1 MISGSGS
8 STTARLRSNPCFGSP
23 AAHHVVDFGQNTPKP
38 GLSPEEHRQDG
49 IQRQKSSVLQVGAG
63 RIYIYDDTESD
74 ASPVRVAVKDY
85 IEQGFVVYQ
94 IYTNAMLDPLGR

>member
-1 MISGSGS
+1 MMSGSGS
-8 STTARLRSNPCFGSP
+8 STTARLRSHPCFGPP
-23 AAHHVVDFGQNTPKP
+23 AAHHVVGFGHNTP
-38 GLSPEEHRQDG
+38 GLSPEEHRQDD

-63 RIYIYDDTESD
+63 RIYIYDDIESD

-94 IYTNAMLDPLGR
+94 TYTNAMLDPLGR